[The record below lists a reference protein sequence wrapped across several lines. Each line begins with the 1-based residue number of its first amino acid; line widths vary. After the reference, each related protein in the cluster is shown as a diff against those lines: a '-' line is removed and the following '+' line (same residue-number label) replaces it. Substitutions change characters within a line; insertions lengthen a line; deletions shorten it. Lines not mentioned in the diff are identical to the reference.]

1 MTAFWISIPLGFLIV
16 LLAVGVPFY
25 LTHRRMRAHYGVE
38 EGNAYLDAAGKT
50 PEDAATGR
58 PGRGPGV

>member
-1 MTAFWISIPLGFLIV
+1 MLPESHRPGNAIKARRAS
-16 LLAVGVPFY
+16 Y
-25 LTHRRMRAHYGVE
+25 LTHCRMRPHYGVE

-58 PGRGPGV
+58 PGRGPSR